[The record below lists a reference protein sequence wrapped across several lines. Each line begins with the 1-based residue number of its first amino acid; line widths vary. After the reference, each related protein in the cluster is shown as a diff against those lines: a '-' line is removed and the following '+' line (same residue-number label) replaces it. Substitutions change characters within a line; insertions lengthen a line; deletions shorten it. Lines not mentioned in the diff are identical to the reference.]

1 LPWET
6 AYKNVIAQMSNHP
19 LEAMILVHRSD
30 KAILNHY
37 SQKNIRFRIK
47 CTSVYQLGIKTYEMD
62 RGDTAE
68 ISRQQSGIAG
78 IATEKI
84 D

>member
-1 LPWET
+1 LSKST
-6 AYKNVIAQMSNHP
+6 NNQ
-19 LEAMILVHRSD
+19 
-30 KAILNHY
+30 
-37 SQKNIRFRIK
+37 SQDRK
-47 CTSVYQLGIKTYEMD
+47 LGIKTYEMD
-62 RGDTAE
+62 RDDTAE